1 MDYVKQA
8 FALSNEKKELALA
21 LYKKSVAEL
30 VQKDY
35 EMQVDDAHTELSSIF
50 GEKWLIANSNGI
62 DFFMN
67 FDLYAESNIA
77 FNYANFRLGT
87 DEKFVKLAKELVCKS
102 TRINDKQINSM
113 AKTMNYM
120 LTKTT
125 AEQIRAELI

>member
-67 FDLYAESNIA
+67 FDLDAESNIA

>member
-8 FALSNEKKELALA
+8 FALSNEKKELALT

>member
-8 FALSNEKKELALA
+8 FALSNDKKELALN

-30 VQKDY
+30 VQKNY
-35 EMQVDDAHTELSSIF
+35 VMQVDDAHTELSAIF
-50 GEKWLIANSNGI
+50 GEKWLVANSNGI

-87 DEKFVKLAKELVCKS
+87 DKKFVKLAKELVSKS
-102 TRINDKQINSM
+102 GRINDKQLNSM
-113 AKTMNYM
+113 AKTMNYI

-125 AEQIRAELI
+125 AEKVRAELA

>member
-8 FALSNEKKELALA
+8 FALSNEKKELALT

-102 TRINDKQINSM
+102 SRINDKQINSM

-120 LTKTT
+120 LTNTT

>member
-8 FALSNEKKELALA
+8 FALSNEKKELALT

-102 TRINDKQINSM
+102 ARINDKQINSM

>member
-8 FALSNEKKELALA
+8 FALSNEKKELALT

-113 AKTMNYM
+113 AKTMNYI